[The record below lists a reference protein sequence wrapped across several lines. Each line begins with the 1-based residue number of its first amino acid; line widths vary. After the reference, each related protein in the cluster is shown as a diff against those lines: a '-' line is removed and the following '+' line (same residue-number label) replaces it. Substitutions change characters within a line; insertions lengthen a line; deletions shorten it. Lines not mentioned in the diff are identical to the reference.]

1 MFGLGGQEILL
12 LLCLGTVP
20 VLAAAI
26 ALVAS
31 RRSRRTRDPLDDS
44 DDQ

>member
-20 VLAAAI
+20 VLAAVI
-26 ALVAS
+26 ALVA
-31 RRSRRTRDPLDDS
+31 SRRTRDPLDDS